1 MDTNVY
7 QAPQAN
13 LIIDQEKDDHMFYVV
28 SPKKFW
34 VLFIATL
41 GMYMIYWF
49 YKNWS
54 QYKKATGDN
63 SWPVARAIFNIFFT
77 HALFRKINNKLKE
90 KNIESDWKHAW
101 LATLYVV
108 ITILDRVLDRLA
120 GKGVSEVASVL
131 FSLLSIPLIGW
142 IFYQAQ
148 LRINL
153 ACESPNGED
162 NSNFSAANI
171 IWIILGALLW
181 LVFLAGLAIILN
193 PGLVLPP
200 VE

>member
-1 MDTNVY
+1 MNTNVY
-7 QAPQAN
+7 QTPQAN
-13 LIIDQEKDDHMFYVV
+13 LVIEQEKDDHMFYVV

-34 VLFIATL
+34 VLFMATL
-41 GMYMIYWF
+41 GIYTVYWF

-77 HALFRKINNKLKE
+77 HSLFRHINDELKE
-90 KNIESDWKHAW
+90 KHIETDWKHAG

-108 ITILDRVLDRLA
+108 VTILERVLDKLA
-120 GKGVSEVASVL
+120 GRGISEITSVL
-131 FSLLSIPLIGW
+131 FSLASIPLIGW

-153 ACESPNGED
+153 ACESVNGED
-162 NSNFSAANI
+162 NSNFTAANI
-171 IWIILGALLW
+171 IWILLGALLW
-181 LVFLAGLAIILN
+181 LVFLVGVAIILN
-193 PGLVLPP
+193 PELLPAA
-200 VE
+200 

>member
-7 QAPQAN
+7 QTPQAN
-13 LIIDQEKDDHMFYVV
+13 LVIDQEKDDHMFYVV

-34 VLFIATL
+34 VLFMATL
-41 GMYMIYWF
+41 GLYAIYWF

-77 HALFRKINNKLKE
+77 HALFRKINNKLIE
-90 KNIESDWKHAW
+90 KNIESDWKHVA

-108 ITILDRVLDRLA
+108 IVVLDRVLDRLA
-120 GKGVSEVASVL
+120 GKSISEAVSVM
-131 FSLLSIPLIGW
+131 FSLISIPVTGW
-142 IFYQAQ
+142 ILYQAQ
-148 LRINL
+148 LKINL
-153 ACESPNGED
+153 VCESLNGED

-171 IWIILGALLW
+171 IWILLGALFW

-193 PGLVLPP
+193 PELVLPP